1 MITSTAILAGF
12 ATVGLGALIR
22 EALRRRKAIAKALLP
37 KWVPEAAEGTMPRP
51 GSRRWA
57 RALYHN
63 KMLSLEE
70 LNSFCA
76 SNPPDDRDPDR

>member
-1 MITSTAILAGF
+1 MTTLTLIAAAVAATGIGAALRDLA
-12 ATVGLGALIR
+12 
-22 EALRRRKAIAKALLP
+22 RRRKAIAAALLP
-37 KWVPEAAEGTMPRP
+37 KWVPEAAEGTIPRP

-76 SNPPDDRDPDR
+76 SHPEDFRDPDR